1 MDIVDGWT
9 VARLPGGYAALHAA
23 TTRYVA
29 LDQQWGDYHVYGMW
43 PRLTFPVAFAEPPV
57 VTASCEASGGCF
69 AMPEH
74 VAETTTEFRIM
85 DIARDPETKDVTL
98 HVSVFGRLA

>member
-1 MDIVDGWT
+1 MVE
-9 VARLPGGYAALHAA
+9 RLPSGYARLHAA
-23 TTRYVA
+23 TTRYMA

-43 PRLTFPVAFAEPPV
+43 PQLTFPVAFAEPPV
-57 VTASCEASGGCF
+57 VTASCEAFGGCF

-74 VAETTTEFRIM
+74 VAETTTEFRIVNV
-85 DIARDPETKDVTL
+85 ARDPEAKDVTL